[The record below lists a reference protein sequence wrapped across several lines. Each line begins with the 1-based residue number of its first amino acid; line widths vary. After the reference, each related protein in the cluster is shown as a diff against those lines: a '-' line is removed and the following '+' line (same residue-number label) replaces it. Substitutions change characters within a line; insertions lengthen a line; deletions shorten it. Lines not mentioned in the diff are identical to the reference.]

1 MVATLEINAL
11 FKGGTK
17 QLKKGQQKAGSQAK
31 KLGSQ
36 AKKATPKGF
45 PVAPGGSTRRGPGG
59 RYQNGEILH
68 HQLHNNRATHVCAS
82 CTIMFCASAGWVT
95 V

>member
-17 QLKKGQQKAGSQAK
+17 QLKKGSQKTGSQASKAGSQAK

-36 AKKATPKGF
+36 AKKSTPKNF
-45 PVAPGGSTRRGPGG
+45 PIGPAGGAKRGPGG
-59 RYQNGEILH
+59 RYQNGEGRDSLLSWCRPGPCLS
-68 HQLHNNRATHVCAS
+68 QLE
-82 CTIMFCASAGWVT
+82 G
-95 V
+95 